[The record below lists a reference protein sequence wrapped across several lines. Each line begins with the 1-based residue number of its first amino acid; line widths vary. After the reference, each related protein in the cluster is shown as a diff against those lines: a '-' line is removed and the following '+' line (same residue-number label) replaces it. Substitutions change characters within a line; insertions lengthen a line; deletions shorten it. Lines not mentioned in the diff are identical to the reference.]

1 MSFATISFLS
11 DFGVTDESVGVTKSV
26 IWSINPAV
34 RIVDITHGID
44 AHDVR
49 AGGLALARAA
59 QYLLPGVVLGVV
71 DPGVGTDR
79 KPICLEVGDGQS
91 YLVGPDNGLFA
102 PAVGLVGGATGAWI
116 LDNPEFQLVGLGTTF
131 DGRDVFAPA
140 AAHLSRGVPAAAL
153 GTPIDPNLLVPG
165 VLPVA
170 QPADD
175 GSIDAEVLWIDRF
188 GNVQLNV
195 DPFQVDGW
203 AAVQIDG
210 HDLSRTAMPVRT
222 YAEITTGSIGVL
234 TDASGLVSLA
244 VNRGSA
250 ASDLGLHEGDEVK
263 LSRSDAAGQRV
274 SVSLG
279 PTARPSRENPET

>member
-1 MSFATISFLS
+1 MSFDTISFLS

-26 IWSINPAV
+26 IWSIDPNV

-49 AGGLALARAA
+49 AGGLALARSV

-102 PAVGLVGGATGAWI
+102 PAVGMVGGATGAWI
-116 LDNPEFQLVGLGTTF
+116 LDKPEFHLPGLGATF
-131 DGRDVFAPA
+131 DGRDVFAPV
-140 AAHLSRGVPAAAL
+140 AAHLARGVPAREI

-170 QPADD
+170 QPAEN
-175 GSIDAEVLWIDRF
+175 GSIEAEVLWIDRF
-188 GNVQLNV
+188 GNVQINV
-195 DPFQVDGW
+195 DPSDLAGW
-203 AAVQIDG
+203 PAIRIESEG
-210 HDLSRTAMPVRT
+210 LSRTAMPVHT
-222 YAEITTGSIGVL
+222 YAEITTGSVGVL
-234 TDASGLVSLA
+234 TDASGLLSLA
-244 VNRGSA
+244 VDRGSA
-250 ASDLGLHEGDEVK
+250 AADLGLHEGDQVT
-263 LSRSDAAGQRV
+263 LSRSESAGQRAPV
-274 SVSLG
+274 TLG
-279 PTARPSRENPET
+279 PTARPTRENPRA